1 MTNQNYIDQLR
12 LPIIQSPMFIVSNA
26 RLVIASSKAGI
37 VGSFPTANC
46 RTLEALDQE
55 FTEITQALG
64 SGKDAL
70 PWAVNIIVSKMYA
83 RSKDDIELILKHKP
97 PIVITSLGNPKE
109 VVQKVHDYGGLV
121 YSDVINLYHS
131 KKAINAGVD
140 GLILVCNGA
149 GGHTGD
155 LSPFAF
161 ISEVRSIFDG
171 TIIVGGSI
179 SSGDS
184 VLAIQALGAD
194 MAYMG
199 TRFIATEESDATEEY
214 KQMILNASAS
224 DIIKSNK
231 ITGVNGNWLEQSL
244 NNAGINPNA
253 GGIQSTISNFKKMI
267 MPLIKQKLKVDFDV
281 SKASAKRWKDIFES
295 DSTPSDNDESISP
308 DAEGEL
314 EVPIVEPE
322 IPATPNE
329 NPDEEVDAV
338 MDEYDINDGKKV
350 FDPKLRL
357 EYILI
362 STFVGAKMPSKNAIS
377 ILSILNFFN
386 TDKTMFK

>member
-1 MTNQNYIDQLR
+1 MTNQNYINHLR

-37 VGSFPTANC
+37 VGSFPTANS
-46 RTLEALDQE
+46 RTLEALDQT

-64 SGKDAL
+64 TGEEAL
-70 PWAVNIIVSKMYA
+70 PWAVNIIISKMYA
-83 RSKDDIELILKHKP
+83 RSNDDLDLILKHRP
-97 PIVITSLGNPKE
+97 PIVITSLGNPEE
-109 VVQKVHDYGGLV
+109 VVKKVHGYGGLV

-131 KKAINAGVD
+131 KKAISAGVD

-161 ISEVRSIFDG
+161 VSEVREIFDG

-184 VLAIQALGAD
+184 VLAIKALGAD

-199 TRFIATEESDATEEY
+199 TRFIATQESDATEEY
-214 KQMILNASAS
+214 KQMILDASAT

-244 NNAGINPNA
+244 KNAGISTNT
-253 GGIQSTISNFKKMI
+253 GGIQSTLSDFKKMI

-281 SKASAKRWKDIFES
+281 SKATAKRWRDIFS
-295 DSTPSDNDESISP
+295 AGQGVGSISNVP
-308 DAEGEL
+308 SVEDLVLEL
-314 EVPIVEPE
+314 EQQ
-322 IPATPNE
+322 
-329 NPDEEVDAV
+329 
-338 MDEYDINDGKKV
+338 Y
-350 FDPKLRL
+350 
-357 EYILI
+357 
-362 STFVGAKMPSKNAIS
+362 AKSKSRI
-377 ILSILNFFN
+377 I
-386 TDKTMFK
+386 

>member
-1 MTNQNYIDQLR
+1 
-12 LPIIQSPMFIVSNA
+12 MFIVSNA

-46 RTLEALDQE
+46 RTLEALDE
-55 FTEITQALG
+55 TFTEITEALG
-64 SGKDAL
+64 SGEGAL

-83 RSKDDIELILKHKP
+83 RSNEDIDLILKHKP
-97 PIVITSLGNPKE
+97 PIVITSLGNPEE
-109 VVQKVHDYGGLV
+109 VVRKVHEYGGLV

-131 KKAINAGVD
+131 KKAISAGVD

-161 ISEVRSIFDG
+161 VSEVRQIFDG

-184 VLAIQALGAD
+184 VLAIQALGAN

-199 TRFIATEESDATEEY
+199 TRFIATQESDATEDY
-214 KQMILNASAS
+214 KKMILNASAS

-231 ITGVNGNWLEQSL
+231 ITGVNGNWLEESL
-244 NNAGINPNA
+244 KNAGISPNA
-253 GGIQSTISNFKKMI
+253 SGIQSTISDFKKMV

-281 SKASAKRWKDIFES
+281 TKATAKRWKDIFS
-295 DSTPSDNDESISP
+295 AGQGVGSISSVP
-308 DAEGEL
+308 SVEDLVLEL
-314 EVPIVEPE
+314 ERQYTE
-322 IPATPNE
+322 
-329 NPDEEVDAV
+329 
-338 MDEYDINDGKKV
+338 
-350 FDPKLRL
+350 
-357 EYILI
+357 
-362 STFVGAKMPSKNAIS
+362 SKNRI
-377 ILSILNFFN
+377 I
-386 TDKTMFK
+386 

>member
-1 MTNQNYIDQLR
+1 MTYQNYINRLR

-46 RTLEALDQE
+46 RTLEALDE
-55 FTEITQALG
+55 TFTEITEALG
-64 SGKDAL
+64 SGEEAL

-83 RSKDDIELILKHKP
+83 RSNDDIDLILKHKP
-97 PIVITSLGNPKE
+97 PVVITSLGNPEE
-109 VVQKVHDYGGLV
+109 VVRKVHEYGGLV
-121 YSDVINLYHS
+121 YSDVINLHHS
-131 KKAINAGVD
+131 KKAISAGVD

-161 ISEVRSIFDG
+161 VSEVRQLFDG

-199 TRFIATEESDATEEY
+199 TRFIATQESDATEDY
-214 KQMILNASAS
+214 KKMILNASAS

-231 ITGVNGNWLEQSL
+231 ITGVNGNWLEESL
-244 NNAGINPNA
+244 KNAGISPNA
-253 GGIQSTISNFKKMI
+253 SGIQSTISDFKKMV

-281 SKASAKRWKDIFES
+281 TKATAKRWKDIFS
-295 DSTPSDNDESISP
+295 AGQGVGSISSVP
-308 DAEGEL
+308 SVEDLVLEL
-314 EVPIVEPE
+314 ERQYTE
-322 IPATPNE
+322 
-329 NPDEEVDAV
+329 
-338 MDEYDINDGKKV
+338 
-350 FDPKLRL
+350 
-357 EYILI
+357 
-362 STFVGAKMPSKNAIS
+362 SKNRI
-377 ILSILNFFN
+377 I
-386 TDKTMFK
+386 

>member
-83 RSKDDIELILKHKP
+83 RSNDDIELILKHKP

-131 KKAINAGVD
+131 KKAISAGVD

-179 SSGDS
+179 SSGDA
-184 VLAIQALGAD
+184 VLAIKALGAD

-199 TRFIATEESDATEEY
+199 TRFIATEESDATEDY
-214 KQMILNASAS
+214 KQMILNASAN

-281 SKASAKRWKDIFES
+281 SKASAKRWKDIFS
-295 DSTPSDNDESISP
+295 AGQGVGSISNVP
-308 DAEGEL
+308 SVEDLMLEL
-314 EVPIVEPE
+314 EQQYKE
-322 IPATPNE
+322 
-329 NPDEEVDAV
+329 
-338 MDEYDINDGKKV
+338 
-350 FDPKLRL
+350 
-357 EYILI
+357 
-362 STFVGAKMPSKNAIS
+362 SKNRIS
-377 ILSILNFFN
+377 
-386 TDKTMFK
+386 